1 MTPEEAGAMVAETLS
16 LYKEVYNEE
25 EWIHK
30 MLEDEKIRT
39 ITKIYNLFV
48 TACFL
53 CKQEHIMIYHMCRAA
68 QLSLQNG
75 ACEYT
80 PIALIHFAGYC
91 VIMDENA
98 ESIW

>member
-1 MTPEEAGAMVAETLS
+1 MVAETLS
-16 LYKEVYNEE
+16 IYKEVYNEE
-25 EWIHK
+25 DRIHK

-80 PIALIHFAGYC
+80 PIAFARFAGYC
-91 VIMDENA
+91 VMKNENA